1 MVQSMCESSVYLV
14 NGSMRTLVMPEAAR
28 ILVTGEGVVCF
39 DIAGGR
45 KTVEGA
51 VLAEADL
58 MRHQIILMPKQ
69 S

>member
-1 MVQSMCESSVYLV
+1 
-14 NGSMRTLVMPEAAR
+14 MRTLVMPEAAR